1 MNNQTGVRLLTH
13 GMRRMLM
20 TASILVFVIGI
31 PLFLLSTQTESF
43 FAWTINSSLTAAFLG
58 ASYWSSG
65 VLEYLASRERTWA
78 NSRIAVPAVLLFTT
92 LTLMVTLLHLDR
104 FHFASPSLHTR
115 AGTWAW
121 LLVYAVVP
129 VLLGLLLLRQ
139 RTVPGSDLPRRAPL
153 PVWIRAVLT
162 LQAIVMIPLG
172 LALLVAPLTAAPL
185 WPWALTPLTGRAI
198 GAWLTSLGVAAAHSV
213 WENDWA
219 RVRVAVRSYLVL
231 SLLQGMALLRYG
243 GEMRWESASAWTY
256 LLVLLSIFVVGLS
269 GELTIRQ
276 TNRRAALA

>member
-1 MNNQTGVRLLTH
+1 
-13 GMRRMLM
+13 MRRMLL

-92 LTLMVTLLHLDR
+92 LTLIVTVLHRDR
-104 FHFASPSLHTR
+104 FHFTSPGLHTR

-129 VLLGLLLLRQ
+129 VLMGLLLLRQ
-139 RTVPGSDLPRRAPL
+139 RTVPGSDPPRRAPL
-153 PVWIRAVLT
+153 PGWMRATLT

-172 LALLVAPLTAAPL
+172 LALLVAPLRAASL
-185 WPWALTPLTGRAI
+185 WPWELTPLTGRAI
-198 GAWLTSLGVAAAHSV
+198 GAWLTSLGVAAAHTV
-213 WENDWA
+213 WENDGT
-219 RVRVAVRSYLVL
+219 RVRIALRSYLVL
-231 SLLQGMALLRYG
+231 SVLQGMALLRYS
-243 GEMRWESASAWTY
+243 GEMRWNSASAWIY
-256 LLVLLSIFVVGLS
+256 LLILLSIFVVGLM
-269 GELTIRQ
+269 GELASRQ
-276 TNRRAALA
+276 TNQSTVLA